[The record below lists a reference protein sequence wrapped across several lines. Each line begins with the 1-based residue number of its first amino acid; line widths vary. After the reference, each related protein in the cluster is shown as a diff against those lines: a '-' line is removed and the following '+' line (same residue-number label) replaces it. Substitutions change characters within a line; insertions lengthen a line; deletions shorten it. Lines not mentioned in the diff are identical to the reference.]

1 MDRFGV
7 TTLRETGSHR
17 FTVRGVPYSAWSNG
31 EYGCLRSEPFDATE
45 GHAKWPSMVHLI
57 LSRLDAGPVYDRA
70 AMAGAIGQLVGP
82 GRDAVQLYP
91 AESRVLNLDN
101 AAHLWVF
108 PNPACRFPLGC
119 QVQPGGAWAEIAC
132 DGIRYQ
138 WSNGGR
144 YVPDPAWPELTEIL
158 IRRPDQGPVE
168 SWPHLQTMKNA
179 ALGREHEAIERIDGS
194 PGGASPVTLFAITDR
209 RIRFPFGF
217 KTRRTTAATP
227 AERAAFMERHLRAM
241 S

>member
-1 MDRFGV
+1 MRD
-7 TTLRETGSHR
+7 
-17 FTVRGVPYSAWSNG
+17 VPYSAWSNG
-31 EYGCLRSEPFDATE
+31 EYGCLKSEPFDATE
-45 GHAKWPSMVHLI
+45 GHAHWPAMVHLI

-70 AMAGAIGQLVGP
+70 AMAGAIGLLVGP

-108 PNPACRFPLGC
+108 PDPARRFPLGC
-119 QVQPGGAWAEIAC
+119 RVHASGTWAEMVC

-144 YVPDPAWPELTEIL
+144 YVPDPAWPELTVIQ
-158 IRRPDQGPVE
+158 IRRPDQGLVE
-168 SWPHLQTMKNA
+168 SWPHLQAMKSA

-194 PGGASPVTLFAITDR
+194 SGCARTATLFAITDH

-227 AERAAFMERHLRAM
+227 GERAAFMARHLRAM